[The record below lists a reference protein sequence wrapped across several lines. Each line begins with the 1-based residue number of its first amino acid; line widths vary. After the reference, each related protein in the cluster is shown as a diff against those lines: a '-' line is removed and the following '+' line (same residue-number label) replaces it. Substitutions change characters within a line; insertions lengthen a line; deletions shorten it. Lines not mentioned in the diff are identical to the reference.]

1 MEREREEE
9 RERHSQAG
17 RIMTY
22 GVYYNREGSC
32 HHALNFQD
40 AINVKP
46 SWLWLGNNYATIDAL
61 YQCFFSH
68 S

>member
-1 MEREREEE
+1 MERELEEE

-32 HHALNFQD
+32 HSL
-40 AINVKP
+40 
-46 SWLWLGNNYATIDAL
+46 YA
-61 YQCFFSH
+61 C
-68 S
+68 

>member
-1 MEREREEE
+1 MEREQEEEE

-32 HHALNFQD
+32 HS
-40 AINVKP
+40 V
-46 SWLWLGNNYATIDAL
+46 YA
-61 YQCFFSH
+61 C
-68 S
+68 